1 MGANASVHIGPGTSD
16 SKSTRTSADAITNLG
31 HLSSNG
37 FNANNEIPS
46 SPIGLMFSKDKKLK
60 KLKQRFKWK
69 KGNGTNH
76 GQVFREFAQLIN
88 IRDLAQI
95 YDEYKA
101 TFFLKELSNHA
112 ESARPI
118 ASTIRNDLSELYD
131 FKHNNDITLVYK
143 GVDFPVHKAIV
154 CARCPFF
161 RELLGKKQFG
171 AVANVNLEIKGLRV
185 ELFNDLLKF
194 LYTGEL
200 AGSYDPR
207 SNSSSYQ
214 ALIRISQECGV
225 PNSLSHDLKYLLET
239 GIYSDASLCFQSTNN
254 DLNGE
259 SNQTNS
265 SKRCTCFEQTEF
277 SCHQPILAARSPF
290 FRNVIIR
297 TQRRN
302 ATLKQDVSL
311 NERIKIVLDETIIP
325 RRFARILLH
334 VMYRDSDDLMN
345 LVQSCICKCSA
356 GATQSSYKDSKD
368 NQYLV
373 KEIMDLYEIARF
385 LEIDYLVQSCEDLM
399 IELLSIETLIPILK
413 WSEQSHGS
421 PYVKRQA
428 LCFLKEE
435 FSSFASSTN
444 LLYQLDYCHL
454 LEALKSDFLEA
465 SELEILKAVF
475 KWGEYHLL
483 KQMEERE
490 PNLLSSHS
498 LTRKS
503 LKKKD
508 LDDDKLRELI
518 SELVALVRVGHI
530 LPIDSEYLKHIAKR
544 GFIDT
549 LPPYM
554 VGDDNSLPINRGLT
568 AWFRNRS
575 NRTFL
580 RPRYFTPYFD
590 ECKMILEERLG
601 YHISCDDNLDSMIA
615 ILNKKYVTQSIP
627 DALYMVDKANFNNNG
642 ENSVISDGDIQS
654 PVNNF
659 HFCFTSSS
667 SSSIIC
673 YEELD
678 KPRPNLPILE
688 ERVLLMMRQR
698 EQELKT
704 SPFCVQALK
713 TAHNRCQALR
723 LIQLRVVREFGL
735 PDVACEVLHLRNFAR
750 PPSPAVCDMDDNSSQ
765 VSFGRNDPCDINIPP
780 PPPRPASGFL
790 PSTHTST
797 LQECDPFSYNS
808 ELKLESSSRYELAS
822 QFSSTDSHRT
832 LSEAIPD
839 IAIATQ
845 NLSKLK
851 LANLLK

>member
-265 SKRCTCFEQTEF
+265 SKRCTCF
-277 SCHQPILAARSPF
+277 
-290 FRNVIIR
+290 
-297 TQRRN
+297 
-302 ATLKQDVSL
+302 
-311 NERIKIVLDETIIP
+311 
-325 RRFARILLH
+325 
-334 VMYRDSDDLMN
+334 
-345 LVQSCICKCSA
+345 
-356 GATQSSYKDSKD
+356 
-368 NQYLV
+368 
-373 KEIMDLYEIARF
+373 
-385 LEIDYLVQSCEDLM
+385 
-399 IELLSIETLIPILK
+399 
-413 WSEQSHGS
+413 
-421 PYVKRQA
+421 
-428 LCFLKEE
+428 
-435 FSSFASSTN
+435 
-444 LLYQLDYCHL
+444 
-454 LEALKSDFLEA
+454 
-465 SELEILKAVF
+465 
-475 KWGEYHLL
+475 
-483 KQMEERE
+483 
-490 PNLLSSHS
+490 
-498 LTRKS
+498 
-503 LKKKD
+503 
-508 LDDDKLRELI
+508 
-518 SELVALVRVGHI
+518 
-530 LPIDSEYLKHIAKR
+530 
-544 GFIDT
+544 
-549 LPPYM
+549 
-554 VGDDNSLPINRGLT
+554 
-568 AWFRNRS
+568 
-575 NRTFL
+575 
-580 RPRYFTPYFD
+580 
-590 ECKMILEERLG
+590 
-601 YHISCDDNLDSMIA
+601 
-615 ILNKKYVTQSIP
+615 
-627 DALYMVDKANFNNNG
+627 
-642 ENSVISDGDIQS
+642 
-654 PVNNF
+654 
-659 HFCFTSSS
+659 
-667 SSSIIC
+667 
-673 YEELD
+673 
-678 KPRPNLPILE
+678 
-688 ERVLLMMRQR
+688 
-698 EQELKT
+698 
-704 SPFCVQALK
+704 
-713 TAHNRCQALR
+713 
-723 LIQLRVVREFGL
+723 
-735 PDVACEVLHLRNFAR
+735 
-750 PPSPAVCDMDDNSSQ
+750 
-765 VSFGRNDPCDINIPP
+765 
-780 PPPRPASGFL
+780 
-790 PSTHTST
+790 
-797 LQECDPFSYNS
+797 
-808 ELKLESSSRYELAS
+808 
-822 QFSSTDSHRT
+822 
-832 LSEAIPD
+832 
-839 IAIATQ
+839 
-845 NLSKLK
+845 
-851 LANLLK
+851 